1 MLRGRV
7 FIGQDADNV
16 LCCLAKVGV
25 VGDFG
30 EVKVLWEELDCVCV
44 HIVCSGGNVSVVTE
58 VMVERGANIPTVD
71 SMC

>member
-1 MLRGRV
+1 M

-16 LCCLAKVGV
+16 LCCLAKVGA

-44 HIVCSGGNVSVVTE
+44 PSGCIGGNVEVVTA
-58 VMVERGANIPTVD
+58 VMVEGRANIPTVD
-71 SMC
+71 NMC